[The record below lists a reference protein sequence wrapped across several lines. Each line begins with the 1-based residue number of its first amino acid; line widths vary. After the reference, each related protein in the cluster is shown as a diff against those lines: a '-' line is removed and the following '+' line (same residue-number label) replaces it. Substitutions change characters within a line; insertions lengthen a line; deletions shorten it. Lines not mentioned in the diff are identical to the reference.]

1 MNKNNQNAI
10 INAISDLQAR
20 GFILDF
26 SIIRSNLFCA
36 QEQCYL
42 DLEEFDVLEMYRF
55 HLGGRPRN
63 LTNVYAIESRT
74 RPLKGI
80 LLITETLVRGRYQL
94 LNESLD
100 TQLRSAVSHGMHLGM
115 TNY

>member
-1 MNKNNQNAI
+1 MNKSNHYAI

-26 SIIRSNLFCA
+26 SIIRSKLFCA
-36 QEQCYL
+36 QEQCYFEL
-42 DLEEFDVLEMYRF
+42 DEFDVLEMYRF
-55 HLGGRPRN
+55 HFSGRSRN
-63 LTNVYAIESRT
+63 LTDVCAIESRT

-94 LNESLD
+94 PARTLPEEQYYS
-100 TQLRSAVSHGMHLGM
+100 
-115 TNY
+115 

>member
-1 MNKNNQNAI
+1 MNKSNHAI
-10 INAISDLQAR
+10 INVISKLQAR

-26 SIIRSNLFCA
+26 SFIRTKLFCA

-42 DLEEFDVLEMYRF
+42 DLEEFDVLETYRF
-55 HLGGRPRN
+55 HFGGRSPN
-63 LTNVYAIESRT
+63 LTDVYAIESRT

-94 LNESLD
+94 PAK
-100 TQLRSAVSHGMHLGM
+100 TRSEEQYYS
-115 TNY
+115 